1 MLSYSDAAYVC
12 FESYLGFL
20 LLYVLVIPA
29 ALYHFSS
36 GRHWHRRV
44 DYDGVS
50 HIPVCSA
57 CSSLLSIQSWP
68 SSIPPAPS
76 TALPT
81 ALPTAL
87 STALPPLLHSTA
99 LIRSNRS
106 SYRSYRRSIYI
117 NRCLYTFLNVLSLL
131 HLTVRI
137 GITTTGIAAIIL
149 LPNICY
155 VHRSPFTVLVI
166 SDSPSLMYLLA
177 ISRFL
182 LCRFYSQ
189 RSRVGFRSLLPLLG
203 QLQLNVLYIC
213 LTMDHRISFSL
224 PALPHC
230 SSSTFAVYCRASAP
244 RVASCLL
251 FYWFLDSRPA
261 TSAAVVV
268 YAFL

>member
-1 MLSYSDAAYVC
+1 M
-12 FESYLGFL
+12 GT
-20 LLYVLVIPA
+20 
-29 ALYHFSS
+29 
-36 GRHWHRRV
+36 
-44 DYDGVS
+44 
-50 HIPVCSA
+50 CSF
-57 CSSLLSIQSWP
+57 
-68 SSIPPAPS
+68 
-76 TALPT
+76 
-81 ALPTAL
+81 
-87 STALPPLLHSTA
+87 
-99 LIRSNRS
+99 RRS
-106 SYRSYRRSIYI
+106 SYRSSYRSFHCPSAALSTSTAVCIPSSTCYPCSTSLCALALLLLALRPSYSC
-117 NRCLYTFLNVLSLL
+117 RTFA
-131 HLTVRI
+131 TF
-137 GITTTGIAAIIL
+137 T
-149 LPNICY
+149 

-189 RSRVGFRSLLPLLG
+189 RSRVGFCSLLPLLG
-203 QLQLNVLYIC
+203 QLQLNMLYIC

-224 PALPHC
+224 PALPHF

>member
-1 MLSYSDAAYVC
+1 LLSTVVHLRHEWLRACYSTGSSIRALLLALQSWYMLSYSDAAYVC

-137 GITTTGIAAIIL
+137 GITTTGIASIIL
-149 LPNICY
+149 ATFT
-155 VHRSPFTVLVI
+155 VHRSPF
-166 SDSPSLMYLLA
+166 SS
-177 ISRFL
+177 FL
-182 LCRFYSQ
+182 
-189 RSRVGFRSLLPLLG
+189 
-203 QLQLNVLYIC
+203 
-213 LTMDHRISFSL
+213 TRIL
-224 PALPHC
+224 
-230 SSSTFAVYCRASAP
+230 
-244 RVASCLL
+244 
-251 FYWFLDSRPA
+251 
-261 TSAAVVV
+261 
-268 YAFL
+268 

>member
-1 MLSYSDAAYVC
+1 MHLRHEWLRACYSTGSSIRALLLALQSWYMLSYSDAAYVC

-36 GRHWHRRV
+36 GRHLHRRV
-44 DYDGVS
+44 DHDGVS

-106 SYRSYRRSIYI
+106 SYRSYRRSASTAVCIPSSTCYP
-117 NRCLYTFLNVLSLL
+117 CSTSLCAL
-131 HLTVRI
+131 
-137 GITTTGIAAIIL
+137 AL
-149 LPNICY
+149 LLLALRPSY
-155 VHRSPFTVLVI
+155 SLRSPFTVH
-166 SDSPSLMYLLA
+166 
-177 ISRFL
+177 
-182 LCRFYSQ
+182 
-189 RSRVGFRSLLPLLG
+189 RSRHF
-203 QLQLNVLYIC
+203 
-213 LTMDHRISFSL
+213 
-224 PALPHC
+224 
-230 SSSTFAVYCRASAP
+230 
-244 RVASCLL
+244 
-251 FYWFLDSRPA
+251 
-261 TSAAVVV
+261 
-268 YAFL
+268 

>member
-1 MLSYSDAAYVC
+1 MGGSPHSFLCSNHRSSYRSYRRSASTAVC
-12 FESYLGFL
+12 IPSSTCYPCSTSICSALVLPLFSPLHPPLFL
-20 LLYVLVIPA
+20 YSFLNLCRRYSRRSRSRSPSLYCTNL
-29 ALYHFSS
+29 ALPFFISQFAVHRFVYHAQCGPWF
-36 GRHWHRRV
+36 V
-44 DYDGVS
+44 TY
-50 HIPVCSA
+50 SA

-81 ALPTAL
+81 ALSAAL
-87 STALPPLLHSTA
+87 HQPLSVYLPQ
-99 LIRSNRS
+99 R
-106 SYRSYRRSIYI
+106 
-117 NRCLYTFLNVLSLL
+117 V
-131 HLTVRI
+131 
-137 GITTTGIAAIIL
+137 IL
-149 LPNICY
+149 APPHCAHWHYYYWHCGHHTRY

-224 PALPHC
+224 K
-230 SSSTFAVYCRASAP
+230 
-244 RVASCLL
+244 
-251 FYWFLDSRPA
+251 
-261 TSAAVVV
+261 
-268 YAFL
+268 